1 MKVVFSSDQR
11 MLGALHVA
19 MMTVLD
25 RWEGAA
31 PEFLLLSDDIGE
43 SDQSL
48 LHETLNKK
56 GKPYSLE
63 VRKVTKELLTGLPN
77 LNGSVATYYRLF
89 LPRIL
94 TEGLCLYIDADTLC
108 QIDFS
113 RLADYDLD
121 GRVVAMC
128 VEAPIRGCA
137 DEGVKALL
145 GKDDQGS
152 YFNAG
157 VILLDCRAWQ
167 AQNITEKCLTFIAKH
182 GADFHDQSALNY
194 VLHGRIR
201 ELPADFNRQVNVRT
215 NWPLF
220 RPPQAVDDC
229 LVHFVDYPKP
239 WSSAG
244 RLVHMLGPTWWGF
257 YSETAHFRDG
267 EQSAVQVELSRCNL
281 KKYLKALKDRVLF
294 FLYCR
299 GFMTPKGVGSL
310 ETLLK
315 DVKHGRRRLKRSD

>member
-11 MLGALHVA
+11 MMGALHVA
-19 MMTVLD
+19 MMSVLE

-31 PEFLLLSDDIGE
+31 PQFLVLSDDIGE
-43 SDQSL
+43 RDQRL
-48 LHETLNKK
+48 LHETLKK
-56 GKPYSLE
+56 TGKPYGLE
-63 VRKVTKELLTGLPN
+63 CREVSKEKLLGFPK
-77 LNGSVATYYRLF
+77 LNGSVAAYYRLL
-89 LPRIL
+89 LPSIL
-94 TEGLCLYIDADTLC
+94 TEGECLYIDADTLC
-108 QIDFS
+108 RIDFS
-113 RLADYDLD
+113 QLEDFDLD
-121 GRVVAMC
+121 GGVAAMC
-128 VEAPIRGCA
+128 VEAPIQGCG
-137 DEGVKALL
+137 DEDVKALL
-145 GKDDQGS
+145 GKDAQGS
-152 YFNAG
+152 YFNSG
-157 VILLDCRAWQ
+157 VMLIDCLAWKN
-167 AQNITEKCLTFIAKH
+167 QNITEQCLTFIAKY
-182 GADFHDQSALNY
+182 GPKFHDQSALNY

-220 RPPQAVDDC
+220 RPPQSVEDC

-239 WSSAG
+239 WSAAG
-244 RLVHMLGPTWWGF
+244 KLVHMFGSSWWGV
-257 YSETAHFRDG
+257 YRETAHCRDG
-267 EQSAVQVELSRCNL
+267 EQSAGQFVLTRRNL